1 MIFMHENKELNVMA
15 MKNYLN
21 DMRPCALVSQ
31 KRFIHFIFFNIPPS
45 LLFKNLT
52 FNPASSEKV
61 SGWKP
66 VR

>member
-1 MIFMHENKELNVMA
+1 MHENKELNVMA

-21 DMRPCALVSQ
+21 DRDLAHSCHK
-31 KRFIHFIFFNIPPS
+31 KRCIHFIIFFNIPPS